1 MKVKIK
7 DIAYFFPKSSETNDV
22 LKKENPDWDMDKI
35 TEKTGIKK
43 RFISEPDQTALDLGF
58 SAGNL
63 ILQKHNNL
71 VKEIDLLIFITQ
83 SPDYILPTSA
93 CIIQDNLN
101 LSNDCMAFDINQG
114 CSGFV
119 YGLSVAGSLIESKI
133 ASKALVI
140 CADSYTKYIKK
151 DDRTNRPIFS
161 DAGAATLLVSSYK
174 DNISSFVNG
183 TDGSGF
189 ESLIVKQGGARDLK
203 KNRKKILEMNGSE
216 VFLFTMKRIPAAI
229 RELLSNEKMSIE
241 DIDLFIFHQA
251 SRLVIEN
258 LTKSLKIDPLKVF
271 KNFEDKGNTVSATIP
286 IALKDA
292 NEQGLLKKDNK
303 VLIAGFG
310 VGLSWGATILNW
322 DVI

>member
-1 MKVKIK
+1 M
-7 DIAYFFPKSSETNDV
+7 
-22 LKKENPDWDMDKI
+22 
-35 TEKTGIKK
+35 
-43 RFISEPDQTALDLGF
+43 GF

-140 CADSYTKYIKK
+140 YADSYTKYIKK

-161 DAGAATLLVSSYK
+161 DAEAATLLVSSYK

-189 ESLIVKQGGARDLK
+189 EKF
-203 KNRKKILEMNGSE
+203 NC
-216 VFLFTMKRIPAAI
+216 
-229 RELLSNEKMSIE
+229 
-241 DIDLFIFHQA
+241 
-251 SRLVIEN
+251 
-258 LTKSLKIDPLKVF
+258 
-271 KNFEDKGNTVSATIP
+271 
-286 IALKDA
+286 
-292 NEQGLLKKDNK
+292 
-303 VLIAGFG
+303 
-310 VGLSWGATILNW
+310 
-322 DVI
+322 